1 MSRSPNPG
9 SRHHVIRQDR
19 FEIPDLRCVL
29 RVGESSFPIL
39 NFSSF
44 GLAILVEPR
53 DYSIS
58 ELAQI
63 EGDVTI
69 EEHDF
74 GRYLFRVVRL
84 EKGDHAGRLALETLG
99 NPLQVELMNLFP
111 RVFQDLTGI
120 KRDKAYHCNLPDEF
134 RFEVLKLKESFES
147 YRQAI
152 KNLADQQ
159 RFLSF
164 SEKDRFEQFVVE
176 VFGKELNQDVKET
189 NWALQKIADGFDKA
203 LLKQG
208 LEYFRFH
215 LKDYIFSSPFAERS
229 FSKPLGYA
237 GDFEMMNLI
246 YRNESLG
253 IDLFSRCMEHAMQL
267 HPEPQ
272 AVRNRASFL
281 EEKIRSI
288 VETLKRPQIRILS
301 VACGPAFEVQKFIA
315 NTPNSTLEKIHFH
328 LLDQDELALKSSQ
341 HSILQTAKSQGKQV
355 KLTLL
360 KKSIRNVITSGL
372 EEDEFDLIYSA
383 GLFDYFTDPVAQR
396 AAEKLRA
403 GLSESGQLI
412 IGNFDI
418 GTPNSFGMKSLF
430 DWSLILR
437 SKEDLIRLFGDQNY
451 QTVVESEKNGI
462 NLFCTIRRT

>member
-1 MSRSPNPG
+1 MSRSLSS
-9 SRHHVIRQDR
+9 SRSHVIRQDR
-19 FEIPDLRCVL
+19 FEIPDLRCL
-29 RVGESSFPIL
+29 FRVGETNFSIL

-44 GLAILVEPR
+44 GLAILVEPK
-53 DYSIS
+53 DYSIADQ
-58 ELAQI
+58 AQI
-63 EGDVTI
+63 EGNITI

-74 GRYLFRVVRL
+74 GHHVFRIVRL
-84 EKGDHAGRLALETLG
+84 EKGEHSGRLALETIG

-111 RVFQDLTGI
+111 RVFQDLSGI
-120 KRDKAYHCNLPDEF
+120 ARDKAYHSRLPNEF
-134 RFEVLKLKESFES
+134 RFEVLKLKESLES
-147 YRQAI
+147 YRVAI
-152 KNLADQQ
+152 GNLSNQQ

-164 SEKDRFEQFVVE
+164 AEKERFEQFVVE
-176 VFGKELNQDVKET
+176 VFGKELNRDVKET
-189 NWALQKIADGFDKA
+189 NWALQGIATKFDKDM
-203 LLKQG
+203 LKQG

-215 LKDYIFSSPFAERS
+215 LKNYIFSSPFAERS
-229 FSKPLGYA
+229 FTKPLGYA

-253 IDLFSRCMEHAMQL
+253 VDLFSRCMEHAMQL

-272 AVRNRASFL
+272 AVRNRAAFL
-281 EEKIRSI
+281 EEKIRI
-288 VETLKRPQIRILS
+288 AVESSNSTEVRVLS
-301 VACGPAFEVQKFIA
+301 VACGPAFEVQKFISSA
-315 NTPNSTLEKIHFH
+315 TNNTLSRIHFH

-360 KKSIRNVITSGL
+360 KKSIRNVITTGL
-372 EEDEFDLIYSA
+372 EEDNFDLIYSA

-396 AAEKLRA
+396 ACEKLRD
-403 GLSESGQLI
+403 GLSEKGQLI

-437 SKEDLIRLFGDQNY
+437 SKEDLTRLFGGQNY
-451 QTVVESEKNGI
+451 KTEVESEKNGI
-462 NLFCTIRRT
+462 NLFCSIRRA